1 MGVGRLWDRK
11 EQFDKQIVR
20 KPPLGLE
27 IVKYPALVC
36 RQPHGPRADIF
47 HIPEG
52 CI

>member
-27 IVKYPALVC
+27 IVKYLVC